1 MKCLESTSH
10 FYYSTESTHAAL
22 NGPPRAEPLPYATPF
37 PLVLSSSHR
46 RFRGLFCLQSIAGFF
61 AFGKQSLEGNFM
73 LILFPFSCARY
84 VLFFYDIATGFPS
97 MNCLSQCI
105 GLQNLLGSPLAS
117 RLLLS
122 TCQWSDPLVRAFT
135 P

>member
-46 RFRGLFCLQSIAGFF
+46 RFRGLFCLQNIAGFF
-61 AFGKQSLEGNFM
+61 AFGKQSLEGNFI
-73 LILFPFSCARY
+73 LILFSFFP
-84 VLFFYDIATGFPS
+84 VLVMFYFFDDIATGFPL
-97 MNCLSQCI
+97 NELSFPMHRPTELTRI
-105 GLQNLLGSPLAS
+105 ALGLSAPPF
-117 RLLLS
+117 
-122 TCQWSDPLVRAFT
+122 DMPMD
-135 P
+135 